1 MKESESVYNYKTII
15 LVSYEAA
22 AMGQVFIGKKSCK
35 SVKRK
40 KIQLKVKN
48 VCPPSHFPVCQAT
61 TGPQV

>member
-15 LVSYEAA
+15 LVSYETV

-40 KIQLKVKN
+40 KKY
-48 VCPPSHFPVCQAT
+48 H
-61 TGPQV
+61 